1 MKDTLDKIRDV
12 LAKNKCAVFGYLFGS
27 RAKGYADIKSDW
39 DIAVYLNTKC
49 LKDWSR
55 FYIEAEIE
63 REIREEVQVTVLN
76 VIEDTVFVFEVIK
89 EGIVLL
95 DKNPEKRI
103 LFESSA
109 LRQYHDWNYFLDRHR
124 TLTATNRLQ

>member
-1 MKDTLDKIRDV
+1 VKDPLSKIKNI
-12 LAKNKCAVFGYLFGS
+12 LAKNKCVVFGYLFGS

-39 DIAVYLNTKC
+39 DIAVYLRSEC

-63 REIREEVQVTVLN
+63 RETGERVQVTVLN
-76 VIEDTVFVFEVIK
+76 TIEDPVFVFEIINS
-89 EGIVLL
+89 GMLIVNK
-95 DKNPEKRI
+95 DNDNRI

-109 LRQYHDWNYFLDRHR
+109 LKRSHDWNYFLDRYR
-124 TLTATNRLQ
+124 KSSTSE